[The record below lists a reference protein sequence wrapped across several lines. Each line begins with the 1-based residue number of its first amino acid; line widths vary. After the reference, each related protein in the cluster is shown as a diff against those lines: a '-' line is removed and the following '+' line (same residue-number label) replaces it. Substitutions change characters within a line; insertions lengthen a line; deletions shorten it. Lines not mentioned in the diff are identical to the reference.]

1 MEAQLPFFAV
11 ILFLIRPTSLCTYIY
26 EVKEIPIMDLLQHRS
41 SKFFRIASLILL
53 LCPALGFSQQI
64 IQRGPFG
71 KPVQVLDETQQWTTP
86 LLVSSDN
93 NVEIYMPDV
102 TATDWLGR
110 NYRDFQ
116 NRGTYT
122 LSIFSM
128 YKSVQA
134 CRENLVRLGMGD
146 AAHMD
151 SCTDIGYRVRQ
162 VTVDLNQKSVQL
174 LFAAMVDLDGSI
186 IPAFVQ
192 QSSTFR
198 TWDQLDATTQKAI
211 LKTNEFVTQQ
221 MRRYDA
227 RIQSSHTPPRTA
239 PPRTTSR

>member
-1 MEAQLPFFAV
+1 
-11 ILFLIRPTSLCTYIY
+11 
-26 EVKEIPIMDLLQHRS
+26 MDLLQYRP
-41 SKFFRIASLILL
+41 SKFFRIASLILC
-53 LCPALGFSQQI
+53 LCPALAFSQQI

-93 NVEIYMPDV
+93 SVEIYIPDV

-110 NYRDFQ
+110 NYPDYQ

-134 CRENLVRLGMGD
+134 CRQNFVSLGMGD
-146 AAHMD
+146 AAHMN
-151 SCTDIGYRVRQ
+151 SCADIGYRIRQ

-174 LFAAMVDLDGSI
+174 LFAAMVDEDGSI
-186 IPAFVQ
+186 IPDFAQ
-192 QSSTFR
+192 QSSAFR

-211 LKTNEFVTQQ
+211 LKTNELVAQQ
-221 MRRYDA
+221 MGRYDA
-227 RIQSSHTPPRTA
+227 RLQSSHTPPRTA
-239 PPRTTSR
+239 APPRTAPR